1 VFSKKGLS
9 LYMWLKPFL
18 LRGKEI
24 LLSFVEFSENNGLL
38 RQGDMYILA
47 PLTKKNYEWRKLFAL
62 SSVLCFVLSDLIGYW
77 F

>member
-1 VFSKKGLS
+1 
-9 LYMWLKPFL
+9 M
-18 LRGKEI
+18 
-24 LLSFVEFSENNGLL
+24 LSFVEFSENNGLL